1 MKDVVEIKER
11 DVRGVTF
18 LEHGQQY
25 TGWVPK
31 GSYSV
36 LGECHL
42 TVSDLG
48 KSQEMKAV
56 KLVGPKGTWY
66 VGETPFRSL

>member
-1 MKDVVEIKER
+1 MKTVEIKER
-11 DVRGVTF
+11 EVRGVTF
-18 LEHGQQY
+18 LDRGQQY

-42 TVSDLG
+42 TVSELG
-48 KSQEMKAV
+48 KSREVQAV
-56 KLVGPKGTWY
+56 KIQGKETWY
-66 VGETPFRSL
+66 VGKDAMEASS